1 MMMQHNILVPCE
13 DCGETF
19 NIPEEYITH
28 IILKHYP
35 TPPAPAPHPGASTI
49 APPLPR
55 LPAPPTAPP
64 AAPHPNM
71 LTRPTA
77 PPSIRQPLP
86 PPAIGRPALMMPP
99 YLIQNPSFRR

>member
-35 TPPAPAPHPGASTI
+35 TPPAPAPHPGASTP

-64 AAPHPNM
+64 AAP
-71 LTRPTA
+71 
-77 PPSIRQPLP
+77 PSIRQPP
-86 PPAIGRPALMMPP
+86 PPLAIGRPALMMPP
-99 YLIQNPSFRR
+99 YMIQNPSFRR